1 VDVQLVL
8 FLLRIAAAL
17 LLLSVVAVIFFALWR
32 DFRLVVVQ
40 TSAQRR
46 IYGQLVELHVEEGEE
61 TEGAQT
67 EIIHPLLPLT
77 SIGRAPT
84 NTIPI
89 HDDFAS
95 AEHALIAL
103 RDGQWWLEDRHSR
116 NGTLINGMPI
126 INPIVITS
134 GDIIGVGNH
143 RFRVDIER

>member
-8 FLLRIAAAL
+8 FILRIAAAL
-17 LLLSVVAVIFFALWR
+17 LLLGVIALIFFALWR

-46 IYGQLVELHVEEGEE
+46 IYGQLVELHSEEGEE
-61 TEGAQT
+61 TDTET

-103 RDGQWWLEDRHSR
+103 RDGQWWLEDRRSR

-134 GDIIGVGNH
+134 GDVIGVGHH